1 MFFNA
6 MFSIIMIFQCS
17 SYPTQSSTENIKY
30 FKNLSPITYNDNMVP
45 KNTFTYSKV
54 PTKLI
59 KINKNSN

>member
-1 MFFNA
+1 
-6 MFSIIMIFQCS
+6 MIFQCS